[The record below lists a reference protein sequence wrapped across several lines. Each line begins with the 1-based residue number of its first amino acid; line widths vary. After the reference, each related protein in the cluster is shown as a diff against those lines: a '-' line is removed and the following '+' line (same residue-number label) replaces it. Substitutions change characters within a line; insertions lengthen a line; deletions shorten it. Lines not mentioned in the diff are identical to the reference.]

1 MTSGEV
7 LHSKVKISNVAEYQ
21 MRKRHATAASWGIDG
36 NVGAYWCN
44 PV

>member
-7 LHSKVKISNVAEYQ
+7 LQSKVKNSNVAEYQ
-21 MRKRHATAASWGIDG
+21 MRKRHATAAFWWIDDDT
-36 NVGAYWCN
+36 GADWCN